1 MKTKIIMALCMAATI
16 LFSSCDH
23 QVITALDEVTT
34 VEYGLSDYQK
44 LEIAGDFEVYVRF
57 SETEESIAITANDN
71 LHRKIDV
78 LKSGNTLKIGLEN
91 KVIVRGNPTLRA
103 YITTRNITD
112 FEVYGDSSVDVEDLI
127 LADNASVTVHG
138 DSYFTGEM
146 DVDRLRVDL
155 RGDST
160 ADLFGYAEN
169 VNARLS
175 GDSTLRDFDLQVVDL
190 VIDLTGDSQASL
202 YINGTI
208 DVEAS
213 GDSVLNYQ
221 GNATVVHQHLT
232 GDSKVWQR
240 N

>member
-1 MKTKIIMALCMAATI
+1 MGLCMAATI

-34 VEYGLSDYQK
+34 VEYAFSDYQR
-44 LEIAGDFEVYVRF
+44 LEISGDFEVYVRF

-78 LKSGNTLKIGLEN
+78 FKSGNTLKIGLEN
-91 KVIVRGNPTLRA
+91 KVTLRGNPTLRA
-103 YITTRNITD
+103 FITTKNITD
-112 FEVYGDSSVDVEDLI
+112 FEVYGDSSVDVEDFI
-127 LADNASVTVHG
+127 IADNASITVHG
-138 DSYFTGEM
+138 DSHFIGEM
-146 DVDRLRVDL
+146 DVERLQVDL

-160 ADLFGYAEN
+160 ANLFGYAEN

-175 GDSTLRDFDLQVVDL
+175 GHSTLRDYDLQVADL

-202 YINGTI
+202 SISGTI

-221 GNATVVHQHLT
+221 GNATIVHQHLT
-232 GDSKVWQR
+232 GDSKVRQR